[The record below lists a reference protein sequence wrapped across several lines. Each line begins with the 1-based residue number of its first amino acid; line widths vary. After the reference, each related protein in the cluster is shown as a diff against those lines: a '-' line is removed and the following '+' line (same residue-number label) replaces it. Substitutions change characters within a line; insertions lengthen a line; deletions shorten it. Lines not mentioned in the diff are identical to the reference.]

1 MEYTKMIMD
10 LNAYSQHNKI
20 ITGHLPDIT
29 YWQANRIQ
37 ILVHSSTSRVRSLNG
52 EITSQ
57 FRPQEFSDTFI

>member
-1 MEYTKMIMD
+1 MHI
-10 LNAYSQHNKI
+10 LNKHNKI

-52 EITSQ
+52 EITSL
-57 FRPQEFSDTFI
+57 FRPQEFSNTFI